1 MAAKKPWTD
10 LLDGPGK
17 PGSKRASTD
26 APAKEEAPPTTVYM
40 HTLVGNPENPRTDLD
55 YTDEDSDFRE
65 LKASMKSVGQLQP
78 AVALSRE
85 AYLRL
90 KPEQGS
96 RIGDAEW
103 VVILGNRRFHAAKQL
118 GWTKFEIRVR
128 DRLGNEDDD
137 RVDEAVVIENIHR
150 KNIPPY
156 KEAEFLQRMVERHGS
171 QEKVAER
178 IGKSQMYVSNRLALL
193 NLTPELRDVVDTKQI
208 KVKTAEKIA
217 KIQDPEQ
224 QKAIAAEEIRKAQE
238 PKPPRKRAA
247 VPEPLIS
254 PVQNPVLKSGVP
266 EPTIPPVQNPVLKSE
281 AEASEPSEGVV
292 ATEAADLAEP
302 AVVVPEPRSTAAVS
316 ADPVLAVPWNDG
328 VALMDMAFDRLDPAQ
343 RSAFVQRYFRRS
355 SGVEAVITDM
365 RGNLAPQ
372 ARASLGAILQQVA
385 AGLVRDA

>member
-1 MAAKKPWTD
+1 MATKKPWAD

-17 PGSKRASTD
+17 PGSKRAAAS
-26 APAKEEAPPTTVYM
+26 AEPAKTDVPPTTVYM
-40 HTLVGNPENPRTDLD
+40 HTLIGNPDNPRTDSD
-55 YTDEDSDFRE
+55 YTDQDSDFRE
-65 LKASMKSVGQLQP
+65 LKESMRSVGQLQP

-90 KPEQGS
+90 KPEYGA

-103 VVILGNRRFHAAKQL
+103 IVILGNRRFHAAKQL

-193 NLTPELRDVVDTKQI
+193 KLTPELRDVVDTKQI

-217 KIQDPEQ
+217 KIQDPEE
-224 QKAIAAEEIRKAQE
+224 QKAVAAEELRRAQE

-247 VPEPLIS
+247 PPVPAPVPA
-254 PVQNPVLKSGVP
+254 PVQNPVLKEPAETAPTGGGVATAEAP
-266 EPTIPPVQNPVLKSE
+266 EQAASAVASVPDPRATPSLPAPASPPGVTPSTIPWHD
-281 AEASEPSEGVV
+281 G
-292 ATEAADLAEP
+292 AALMNLAFDGL
-302 AVVVPEPRSTAAVS
+302 
-316 ADPVLAVPWNDG
+316 DPV
-328 VALMDMAFDRLDPAQ
+328 Q
-343 RSAFVQRYFRRS
+343 RSAFILRYFRRS
-355 SGVEAVITDM
+355 HGVESVITDM
-365 RGNLAPQ
+365 RGDLASQ
-372 ARASLGAILQQVA
+372 DRASLASILQEVA
-385 AGLVRDA
+385 AGLLRDA